1 MNRRILALLLALVM
15 VAGLMTGCASG
26 KQEAA
31 APETAQTESPAAE
44 ETTAEP
50 EQTEEVPAEEEAPK
64 APKTVSF
71 TDSLGRTVEL
81 PADITRIAPSGAV
94 APRWPTCPQTSPRSP
109 RPARCM
115 AARPI

>member
-26 KQEAA
+26 KQETA

-50 EQTEEVPAEEEAPK
+50 EPNPRRCLSPTASAEPSSSRQISPA
-64 APKTVSF
+64 S
-71 TDSLGRTVEL
+71 R
-81 PADITRIAPSGAV
+81 PAAPS
-94 APRWPTCPQTSPRSP
+94 PR
-109 RPARCM
+109 
-115 AARPI
+115 

>member
-26 KQEAA
+26 KQETA

-50 EQTEEVPAEEEAPK
+50 EQTEEVPARKKPRKRPK
-64 APKTVSF
+64 RFPSPTASAEPLS
-71 TDSLGRTVEL
+71 SRQIS
-81 PADITRIAPSGAV
+81 PASRPAAPS
-94 APRWPTCPQTSPRSP
+94 PR
-109 RPARCM
+109 
-115 AARPI
+115 

>member
-1 MNRRILALLLALVM
+1 MNRRILALLIAFIMLF
-15 VAGLMTGCASG
+15 GLMTGCASG
-26 KQEAA
+26 KQETA

-50 EQTEEVPAEEEAPK
+50 EQTEEVPAEEEAP
-64 APKTVSF
+64 AEPETVSF

-94 APRWPTCPQTSPRSP
+94 ATMILAAFYPCCHRPGVHGHHQRCPE
-109 RPARCM
+109 
-115 AARPI
+115 

>member
-44 ETTAEP
+44 ETAAEP
-50 EQTEEVPAEEEAPK
+50 DQTEESPAEEEAP
-64 APKTVSF
+64 AEPETVSF
-71 TDSLGRTVEL
+71 TDTRQNRRAPGRYH
-81 PADITRIAPSGAV
+81 PHRAQRRRRNDD
-94 APRWPTCPQTSPRSP
+94 PRRDCPGVHGHHQ
-109 RPARCM
+109 RC
-115 AARPI
+115 PE

>member
-26 KQEAA
+26 KQETA

-50 EQTEEVPAEEEAPK
+50 EQTE
-64 APKTVSF
+64 
-71 TDSLGRTVEL
+71 
-81 PADITRIAPSGAV
+81 
-94 APRWPTCPQTSPRSP
+94 
-109 RPARCM
+109 
-115 AARPI
+115 